1 MHPYGADLT
10 DIALRQQ
17 IPDESSAWPHSALKT
32 DDVTDTSSVGA
43 RQQVLGIGDV
53 RR

>member
-17 IPDESSAWPHSALKT
+17 IPGESSAWPHSALKT
-32 DDVTDTSSVGA
+32 DDVTDASRLGA
-43 RQQVLGIGDV
+43 REQVLGVGNI